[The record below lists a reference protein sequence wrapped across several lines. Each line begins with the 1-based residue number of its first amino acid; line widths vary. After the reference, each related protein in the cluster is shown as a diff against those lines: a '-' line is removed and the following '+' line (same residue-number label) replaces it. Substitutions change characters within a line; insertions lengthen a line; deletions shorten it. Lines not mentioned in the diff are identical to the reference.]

1 MDISSFALTQDSCFL
16 SEETREAKLCLTK
29 IVSDVAFLLLP
40 VNDDGI
46 KDSNQ
51 ALVIALR
58 ATRLLGC
65 ILIYYLL
72 IVVGD

>member
-1 MDISSFALTQDSCFL
+1 MDISSSALTQDSCFL

-29 IVSDVAFLLLP
+29 IVSDVAFLQLL
-40 VNDDGI
+40 VNDDEI

-51 ALVIALR
+51 ALVIALW

-65 ILIYYLL
+65 ILTYCLPI
-72 IVVGD
+72 IVGD